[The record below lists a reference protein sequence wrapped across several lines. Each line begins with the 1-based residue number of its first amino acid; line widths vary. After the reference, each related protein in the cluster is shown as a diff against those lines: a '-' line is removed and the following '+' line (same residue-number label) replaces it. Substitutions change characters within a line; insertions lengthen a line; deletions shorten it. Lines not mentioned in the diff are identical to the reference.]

1 MTKAIQVA
9 TNHVIWTL
17 ELHGTLLSSLMAR
30 NALKSNVTWTSYPF
44 IPPTSTS
51 GFFADVLG
59 GMKWYEIN
67 DNCVRHLHQMPDYQG
82 VFALGGYPVNQ
93 GQMSRRHF
101 RNHLGDVNFNYE
113 AYVWPAG
120 QGSNKKLAVIEEFL
134 TDELRFV
141 IVSRDSESLHHLYE
155 SVRGL
160 IAPIAKKSS
169 VQLEFSAE
177 PMITRLELDSAS
189 GAEQPMTV
197 MPFMEIGNLPNGLLP
212 YLVPLRSE
220 GAPKGIRWHTQHC
233 AWQHQLRF
241 RNGTS
246 IYKSEDRGI
255 SQTLLKD
262 IGFFD

>member
-1 MTKAIQVA
+1 MKAEM
-9 TNHVIWTL
+9 NDVIWTL
-17 ELHGTLLSSLMAR
+17 ELRGTLLSSLMAR

-44 IPPTSTS
+44 IPPTGTS

-67 DNCVRHLHQMPDYQG
+67 DNCVRHLHQMPEYQG
-82 VFALGGYPVNQ
+82 AFALGGYPTTQ

-101 RNHLGDVNFNYE
+101 RNHLGDMNFNYE

-141 IVSRDSESLHHLYE
+141 IVARNPELLFHFHE
-155 SVRGL
+155 SVRGQV
-160 IAPIAKKSS
+160 APIAKKGS

-177 PMITRLELDSAS
+177 PKITRLGRDTATGTEPA
-189 GAEQPMTV
+189 MTV

-220 GAPKGIRWHTQHC
+220 GTPKGIQWHTQHC

-241 RNGTS
+241 RDGTS
-246 IYKSEDRGI
+246 IYKSEVGGI
-255 SQTLLKD
+255 SHTLLKD
-262 IGFFD
+262 VGFFD

>member
-1 MTKAIQVA
+1 MDD
-9 TNHVIWTL
+9 VIWAL
-17 ELHGTLLSSLMAR
+17 ELRGTLLSSLMAR

-44 IPPTSTS
+44 IPPTGTS

-67 DNCVRHLHQMPDYQG
+67 DNSVRHLHQMTEYQG
-82 VFALGGYPVNQ
+82 VFALGGYPTTQ

-141 IVSRDSESLHHLYE
+141 IVARNPESLSRFHE
-155 SVRGL
+155 SVRGQ
-160 IAPIAKKSS
+160 IAPIAKKGS

-177 PMITRLELDSAS
+177 PMITRLGR
-189 GAEQPMTV
+189 GAATGTEQAMTV

-220 GAPKGIRWHTQHC
+220 GTPKGIRWHTQHC
-233 AWQHQLRF
+233 TWQHELRF
-241 RNGTS
+241 RDGTS
-246 IYKSEDRGI
+246 IYKSEVGGI
-255 SQTLLKD
+255 SHTLLKD
-262 IGFFD
+262 VGFFN

>member
-1 MTKAIQVA
+1 MAD
-9 TNHVIWTL
+9 VIWVL
-17 ELHGTLLSSLMAR
+17 ELRGILLSSLMAR
-30 NALKSNVTWTSYPF
+30 NALKSNVAWTSYPF
-44 IPPTSTS
+44 IPPTGTS

-82 VFALGGYPVNQ
+82 VFALGGYPTRQ

-101 RNHLGDVNFNYE
+101 RNHLGDMNFNYE
-113 AYVWPAG
+113 AYVWSAG

-141 IVSRDSESLHHLYE
+141 IVSRCSESLCRLYE
-155 SVRGL
+155 SVRGQV
-160 IAPIAKKSS
+160 APIAKKSS
-169 VQLEFSAE
+169 VQLEFSAA
-177 PMITRLELDSAS
+177 PIMTRLERDTAT
-189 GAEQPMTV
+189 GTEQPMTV
-197 MPFMEIGNLPNGLLP
+197 IPFIEIGNLPSGLMP

-220 GAPKGIRWHTQHC
+220 GTPKGIRWHTQHC

-246 IYKSEDRGI
+246 IYKSEAGSI
-255 SQTLLKD
+255 SHALLKD
-262 IGFFD
+262 VGFFD

>member
-1 MTKAIQVA
+1 MDD
-9 TNHVIWTL
+9 VIWML
-17 ELHGTLLSSLMAR
+17 ELRGTLLSALMAR

-44 IPPTSTS
+44 IPPTGTS

-67 DNCVRHLHQMPDYQG
+67 DNSVRHLHQMTEYQG
-82 VFALGGYPVNQ
+82 VFALGGYPTTR

-113 AYVWPAG
+113 AYVWSGG

-141 IVSRDSESLHHLYE
+141 IVARNPELLSRLYGR
-155 SVRGL
+155 VRGQV
-160 IAPIAKKSS
+160 APIAKKGSI
-169 VQLEFSAE
+169 QLEFSAK
-177 PMITRLELDSAS
+177 PMINRLGRDTAT
-189 GAEQPMTV
+189 GTEQAMTV
-197 MPFMEIGNLPNGLLP
+197 MPFMEIGNLPNGLMP

-220 GAPKGIRWHTQHC
+220 GTPKGIQWHTQHC

-241 RNGTS
+241 RDGTS
-246 IYKSEDRGI
+246 IYKSEIGGI
-255 SQTLLKD
+255 SHTLLKD
-262 IGFFD
+262 VGFFG

>member
-1 MTKAIQVA
+1 MPD
-9 TNHVIWTL
+9 VIWVL
-17 ELHGTLLSSLMAR
+17 ELRGILLSSLMAR
-30 NALKSNVTWTSYPF
+30 NALKSNVTWSSYPF
-44 IPPTSTS
+44 IPPTGTS

-67 DNCVRHLHQMPDYQG
+67 DNCVRHLHQMPECQG
-82 VFALGGYPVNQ
+82 IFALGGYPVNQ

-101 RNHLGDVNFNYE
+101 RNHLGDMSFNYE

-120 QGSNKKLAVIEEFL
+120 RGHNKKLAVIEEFL
-134 TDELRFV
+134 ADELRFV
-141 IVSRDSESLHHLYE
+141 IVSRDSESLHRLYE
-155 SVRGL
+155 SIRGS

-177 PMITRLELDSAS
+177 PMVTRLELDSAS

-220 GAPKGIRWHTQHC
+220 GTSKGIRWHTQHC
-233 AWQHQLRF
+233 AWQYDLRF
-241 RNGTS
+241 RDGTS
-246 IYKSEDRGI
+246 IYRLEERGI

>member
-1 MTKAIQVA
+1 MRAEIDD
-9 TNHVIWTL
+9 VIWML

-67 DNCVRHLHQMPDYQG
+67 DNCVRHLHQMPDYRG

-101 RNHLGDVNFNYE
+101 RNHLGDINFNYE

-134 TDELRFV
+134 TDALRFV
-141 IVSRDSESLHHLYE
+141 IVSRNSGSLRRFYE

-160 IAPIAKKSS
+160 VAPIAKKSS
-169 VQLEFSAE
+169 VQLEFCAE
-177 PMITRLELDSAS
+177 PMITRLERNTAT
-189 GAEQPMTV
+189 GTEQPMTV

-220 GAPKGIRWHTQHC
+220 GTPKGIRWHNQHC

-241 RNGTS
+241 RDGTS
-246 IYKSEDRGI
+246 IYGSEERGI

-262 IGFFD
+262 IGFFG